1 MSYKF
6 NPFTGTFDEVAE
18 VLEPQV
24 EFYNSLGA
32 IPTSVKIKYFVAVVQ
47 SDSNGNFNVDWSA
60 AGFTQ
65 PPVNVQV
72 TAFANAVADPE
83 DRAWATMTIGFD
95 TQGGSGHTLQGRI
108 IAAVLV
114 GGGRTINPA
123 PNIQVHVCAIG
134 I

>member
-18 VLEPQV
+18 VPEPQV
-24 EFYNSLGA
+24 EFYNAFGA
-32 IPTSVKIKYFVAVVQ
+32 IPTSVKVKHFVAVVQ

-65 PPVNVQV
+65 PPFNVQV
-72 TAFANAVADPE
+72 TAFANAGADPE
-83 DRAWATMTIGFD
+83 DRAWATMINNFD
-95 TQGGSGHTLQGRI
+95 EQGGSGHTLQGRI
-108 IAAVLV
+108 IVSLIL
-114 GGGRTINPA
+114 GGGRTVVAA
-123 PNIQVHVCAIG
+123 PNIVVHVSAMG